1 VIMEL
6 TNCMKKI
13 FAVLLTAA
21 VTVSMSG
28 IMSMPVMADAQSSP
42 SDGLQSS
49 DIVVLYDNDVHCA
62 ADGYAKAAAM
72 KAEVKTKTENVA
84 LVSCGDFIQGGA
96 LGTLSKGKSIIKIMN
111 SAGYDVVTL
120 GNHEFDYTV
129 PRLKKLTKI
138 LKAKVVDCNF
148 RYTKNNKS
156 VYSGYTMRTYGDRKV
171 AFVGITTP
179 ESITKSIPSYFQNS
193 RGKYI
198 YTFCSDSTGKMLY
211 SRVQK
216 TVDAARKN
224 GADYVIALGHLGL
237 SGTTSRWTS
246 EAVISHTYGID
257 AVLDGHS
264 QETYAVN
271 TYTNSRGKAVICSQ
285 TGTGFKNVGRLV
297 ISDSGHITASLI
309 PTDTY
314 TGSDEAVAAEVKA
327 QTDLYAGTLNKTVCT
342 ADELLTIIDPATGKR
357 AVRAAETNLGDFCAD
372 ALRSVMKTDIALVN
386 AGGIRKDLQAG
397 TVNYGNMLDIFPFGG
412 SACAI
417 SATGKQIRDALEM
430 GAAKYPAESG
440 GFLQVSG
447 LKYTIDASVPS
458 SVVVNGS
465 GMFVKVAGAYRVKE
479 IKVYNKKTKQYEAL
493 SLTKKYTTAGLLYT
507 LRQNGDGMS
516 MFRGAKPLKR
526 EYISDVDV
534 LAYYAENTLKGV
546 IGSGYEDPQGT
557 GRITADGRQQ

>member
-1 VIMEL
+1 MLEYGA
-6 TNCMKKI
+6 KKR
-13 FAVLLTAA
+13 LL
-21 VTVSMSG
+21 
-28 IMSMPVMADAQSSP
+28 DAKGMQESI
-42 SDGLQSS
+42 DACFK
-49 DIVVLYDNDVHCA
+49 INDQP
-62 ADGYAKAAAM
+62 Y
-72 KAEVKTKTENVA
+72 EVPESRLLMIPGFEKY
-84 LVSCGDFIQGGA
+84 
-96 LGTLSKGKSIIKIMN
+96 M
-111 SAGYDVVTL
+111 
-120 GNHEFDYTV
+120 HEFDYTV

-372 ALRSVMKTDIALVN
+372 ALRSVMENGEYHSEAEYVARGDRWLSIDC
-386 AGGIRKDLQAG
+386 IEMDW
-397 TVNYGNMLDIFPFGG
+397 YGRR
-412 SACAI
+412 AAAI
-417 SATGKQIRDALEM
+417 YVHG
-430 GAAKYPAESG
+430 
-440 GFLQVSG
+440 
-447 LKYTIDASVPS
+447 
-458 SVVVNGS
+458 
-465 GMFVKVAGAYRVKE
+465 
-479 IKVYNKKTKQYEAL
+479 
-493 SLTKKYTTAGLLYT
+493 
-507 LRQNGDGMS
+507 
-516 MFRGAKPLKR
+516 
-526 EYISDVDV
+526 
-534 LAYYAENTLKGV
+534 
-546 IGSGYEDPQGT
+546 
-557 GRITADGRQQ
+557 